1 MILEEN
7 FEILDEDED
16 YEGYDNYDDVLSEGS
31 IFDEDYEI
39 LVESPIT
46 SASSVDTNASAKSI
60 SKVKAL
66 IDKKI
71 ASGKYRAYKS
81 SDKALVDKAIKNKN
95 LLKTAAMTIAGSLIG
110 SSAVIGGKMAKN
122 EMKNKARN
130 EMKNK
135 ARNAKADKGLPM
147 NNFKQLSGPTKKE
160 EYNDFLNEAVEF
172 YLNESFDQIL
182 NEKLNKKMAGAT
194 AGAGVAGGV
203 AGATLAKKILSSMKY
218 TVFTLQGLTILSL
231 YSTSKEG
238 EAKGKSVCYAIAV
251 SSDGGKLFMH
261 KLSLTSN

>member
-16 YEGYDNYDDVLSEGS
+16 YEDYDNYDDVLSKGS

-60 SKVKAL
+60 SKVKAV

-110 SSAVIGGKMAKN
+110 SSAVIGGKMIKN
-122 EMKNKARN
+122 NMRD
-130 EMKNK
+130 K
-135 ARNAKADKGLPM
+135 ARNAKADKDLPM

-160 EYNDFLNEAVEF
+160 EYNDFLNEAIEF

-182 NEKLNKKMAGAT
+182 NEKLNKKKMVGAT

>member
-16 YEGYDNYDDVLSEGS
+16 YEDYNEYDDVLSEGS

-60 SKVKAL
+60 SKVKAV

-71 ASGKYRAYKS
+71 ASGKYRAYKA
-81 SDKALVDKAIKNKN
+81 SDKPLVEKAIKNKN
-95 LLKTAAMTIAGSLIG
+95 LLKMAAMTIAGSLIG
-110 SSAVIGGKMAKN
+110 SSAVAGGKMAKN

-130 EMKNK
+130 
-135 ARNAKADKGLPM
+135 AKADKKRLAM
-147 NNFKQLSGPTKKE
+147 NNLKQLPCNTKKE
-160 EYNDFLNEAVEF
+160 EYNDFLNEAVKF

-182 NEKLNKKMAGAT
+182 NEKLNKKMVGAT

>member
-7 FEILDEDED
+7 LEILDEDED
-16 YEGYDNYDDVLSEGS
+16 YENYNEYDDVLSEGS
-31 IFDEDYEI
+31 IFDENYEI

-60 SKVKAL
+60 SKVKAV

-81 SDKALVDKAIKNKN
+81 SDKPLIEKAIKNKN
-95 LLKTAAMTIAGSLIG
+95 LLKMAAMTIAGSLIG
-110 SSAVIGGKMAKN
+110 SSAVVGGKMAK
-122 EMKNKARN
+122 N

-182 NEKLNKKMAGAT
+182 NEKLNKKMVGAT

-203 AGATLAKKILSSMKY
+203 AGAALAKKILSSMKY